1 MVNAAVIPVKEASAE
16 TSSRKRALFF
26 LLGVLCLGAGCA
38 QNTPKHVGF
47 AHVVTMETRYYLS
60 GPQQAWPSE
69 GSFKSGTMI
78 REIQSFGSYSLVES
92 ADGIR
97 AYISAGSF
105 ERCLSRA
112 CESFAAAEE

>member
-1 MVNAAVIPVKEASAE
+1 MIPVKEASAE
-16 TSSRKRALFF
+16 TSSRKGALFC
-26 LLGVLCLGAGCA
+26 LLGVLWLGAGCS
-38 QNTPKHVGF
+38 QNLPKHAGF
-47 AHVVTMETRYYLS
+47 SHVVTVETRYYLS
-60 GPQQAWPSE
+60 GPQQARPPE

-105 ERCLSRA
+105 ERC
-112 CESFAAAEE
+112 CER